1 MSEDKPPL
9 DRAVRSPK
17 ILFGLNIALAAA
29 SLVAIATLIL
39 EYGGFRPVP
48 VPRGLLH
55 AVQLVVV
62 LFFVL
67 DRLVRLRLARDPGAY
82 LRQNW
87 VDFGLIGVGLAVLA
101 IGYRFHLEII
111 SAGTLYVIITQGY
124 LFVVLVLRGIGV
136 NLLVAQSRIHPSILF
151 AGSFAVL
158 CLVGSGLLML
168 PAATTSSRGIWY
180 LDALFTST
188 SATCVTGLIVLDTGG
203 DFTPFGQA
211 VILLLIQA
219 GGLGVMLFGSVLA
232 MMIGKGLTVRSST
245 ALGEMLGTKRVGELG
260 RTVRFVVLVTLV
272 TEAAGACLL
281 YPMFRGAQQAGLQRY
296 RVAGAVW
303 DSVFH
308 SVSAFCNAGFSL
320 HRANMMAGV
329 NEGWAVPLREHWQ
342 MLGVMAPLIVLGGL
356 GFPVLRDCAGF
367 GWAHLCRFRRLR
379 SGSAAERLTG
389 SARPRLTLQ
398 SKLVL
403 WASGLLIVWGAVVLL
418 LLEPPLGRRDRVGS
432 HRIERERVRVE
443 ADWQEMKSI
452 PRVRE
457 ALFHS
462 ITARTAG
469 FNTIDMAELS
479 DAGKLWLCGLMVIG
493 GSPAGTAGGMKT
505 MTFALLVL
513 TAYCVLRRRE
523 EVEVF
528 GRSVSPLLL
537 RKAVTL
543 LVLYAGLVAAVTLL
557 LCVAM
562 RGNDLVDLLF
572 EACSACGTVGLSAGV
587 TAKLTTPAKFVII
600 GGMFIGRL
608 GPLTLLVALFG
619 RVRPARYSYPA
630 EEVLIG

>member
-1 MSEDKPPL
+1 MSEDKSAPDHAARPSK
-9 DRAVRSPK
+9 V
-17 ILFGLNIALAAA
+17 IFGLNVALAAA
-29 SLVAIATLIL
+29 SVVAIATLIL

-55 AVQLVVV
+55 AIQVVVV
-62 LFFVL
+62 LFFIF
-67 DRLVRLRLARDPGAY
+67 DRLVRLRLARDRAAY

-87 VDFGLIGVGLAVLA
+87 VDFGLIGAGLAVLA
-101 IGYRFHLEII
+101 IGFRFRLEII
-111 SAGTLYVIITQGY
+111 SAGTLYVIITQAY

-136 NLLVAQSRIHPSILF
+136 NLLVAGSRIHPSILF
-151 AGSFAVL
+151 VGSFAAL
-158 CLVGSGLLML
+158 CMVGSGLLML
-168 PAATTSSRGIWY
+168 PVATTSSGGIWY

-188 SATCVTGLIVLDTGG
+188 SATCVTGLVVLDTGG
-203 DFTPFGQA
+203 DFTVFGQA

-219 GGLGVMLFGSVLA
+219 GGLGVMLFGTVLA
-232 MMIGKGLTVRSST
+232 MMIGRGLTVRSST
-245 ALGEMLGTKRVGELG
+245 TLGEMLGTKRVGELG
-260 RTVRFVVLVTLV
+260 RTVRFVLLVTLLM
-272 TEAAGACLL
+272 EAAGACLL
-281 YPMFRGAQQAGLQRY
+281 YPMFRGAQQAGPERY
-296 RVAGAVW
+296 RLAGAVW

-320 HRANMMAGV
+320 HRANMMSGV
-329 NEGWAVPLREHWQ
+329 NEGWAVPLRGHWQ

-356 GFPVLRDCAGF
+356 GFPVLRDCARF
-367 GWAHLCRFRRLR
+367 AWAYLCRFRRLR
-379 SGSAAERLTG
+379 SGSPEQRLAG
-389 SARPRLTLQ
+389 SARPRLSLQ
-398 SKLVL
+398 SKIVL
-403 WASGLLIVWGAVVLL
+403 WTSGLLIVWGAVGLL
-418 LLEPPLGRRDRVGS
+418 LLEPPLRRRERVGS
-432 HRIERERVRVE
+432 HRIEREFVRVE
-443 ADWQEMKSI
+443 RDWQDMKSI

-457 ALFHS
+457 ALFQS

-505 MTFALLVL
+505 MTFALLAL

-528 GRSVSPLLL
+528 GRSISALLL

-543 LVLYAGLVAAVTLL
+543 LVLYVGLVVAVTLL
-557 LCVAM
+557 LCVVL
-562 RGNDLVDLLF
+562 RGHDLVDLLF
-572 EACSACGTVGLSAGV
+572 EACSACGTVGLSTGV
-587 TAKLTTPAKFVII
+587 TGKLTTPAKFVII